1 MARRDRA
8 IKVEDRVLASLERVA
23 KRDRVTVEELA
34 TRWLQEKLDDD
45 MRRRMLEAA
54 GANKP
59 DPTVIYDATCAVTMF
74 DMHVR
79 LSSDGRER
87 GLWISLRDD
96 SPDRIR
102 WRQELAELERKGLRS
117 SSSSDNMTVKE
128 AALLEWP
135 AAKTLHAAMGKALK
149 GRR

>member
-1 MARRDRA
+1 MTRRDRA
-8 IKVEDRVLASLERVA
+8 VKVQDRILAGLERVA
-23 KRDRVTVEELA
+23 KRDGVTVEELA
-34 TRWLQEKLDDD
+34 THWLQEKLDDD
-45 MRRRMLEAA
+45 MRRRLLEAT

-59 DPTVIYDATCAVTMF
+59 DPTVIYEATCAVTMF

-117 SSSSDNMTVKE
+117 SSDDMAVKE

-135 AAKTLHAAMGKALK
+135 AARALHAAMGKAIK